1 MRENKEKELKIDR
14 LYEDFI
20 NGFCPYG
27 SHDIRFAMNT
37 LIEIGED
44 EDYLLDLIDE
54 FCSSTDSNR
63 NKIDIVA
70 VLYDGILNDAN
81 QELKE
86 LIGYDEDDIMLWCN
100 YLDTNFSISDD
111 DREKLESY
119 LQDAQLPMSDF
130 SLKTQYVLS
139 EISAVWILNN

>member
-1 MRENKEKELKIDR
+1 MRENKEKQLEIDR
-14 LYEDFI
+14 LYNDFI

-27 SHDIRFAMNT
+27 SHDIRFAMKT

-54 FCSSTDSNR
+54 FCESTDSDR

-70 VLYDGILNDAN
+70 VLYDGILREAN
-81 QELKE
+81 QELNE

-100 YLDTNFSISDD
+100 YIDTSFSISDD
-111 DREKLESY
+111 DLEKLESY

-130 SLKTQYVLS
+130 SLKTQFVLS
-139 EISAVWILNN
+139 EINAKWTLSN